1 MKKKTDLRPE
11 DIRAMLEEASKTSE
25 KRILQY
31 IHFTTVRYLSTI
43 HFQFKTYQDEA
54 CSDKFNMYMG
64 IHRDKLASLAGS
76 KKIGGKLY
84 RVPYLPIIEKLVK
97 EEAIVD
103 PDQFGYTPGV
113 NAKKYLLPYSTVK
126 RICCLY
132 WKRIYQSELDID
144 STFYLES
151 ADFIKKENA
160 NRTHY
165 PLKSPNLN
173 KKPLPKRVAK
183 PAPRKPV
190 ELTENQ
196 VKYRDEV
203 KKGLDKYLSLGC
215 LSQAFAG
222 DMARLGGFTLT
233 QKGYADS
240 CCDNEVLRRIGTF
253 ILKYHKYI
261 PNYKA
266 MLGHQ
271 KFDFCRDELIS
282 EYKDWLTRSAS

>member
-1 MKKKTDLRPE
+1 MKKTDLRPE

-43 HFQFKTYQDEA
+43 HFQFKTYQDET
-54 CSDKFNMYMG
+54 CSDKFNMYLG

-97 EEAIVD
+97 EGVIVD
-103 PDQFGYTPGV
+103 PDQFGYTPGA
-113 NAKKYLLPYSTVK
+113 NAKKYLLPYPTVK

-165 PLKSPNLN
+165 PLKSLNLN

-190 ELTENQ
+190 ELTDKQ
-196 VKYRDEV
+196 VKCRDKM
-203 KKGLDKYLSLGC
+203 KKGMDNQLARGN
-215 LSQAFAG
+215 LSQTFAG

-240 CCDNEVLRRIGTF
+240 CCDRDVLRKLCRF
-253 ILKYHKYI
+253 IIHYHQYI

-266 MLGHQ
+266 MLKHQ
-271 KFDFCRDELIS
+271 KFDFCRDEVMA
-282 EYKDWLTRSAS
+282 EEGRAS